1 MLRWIAI
8 IALVC
13 IFVVALLLAYANG
26 TTVVLNYLIGSMRA
40 HLSSALLGAAIIGWL
55 LGLLSGLAVI
65 FRLKREAWRLQRS
78 VRDAEAEIRNLRNLP
93 LKNDH

>member
-8 IALVC
+8 I
-13 IFVVALLLAYANG
+13 IFLCVFAVALLFAYANG
-26 TTVVLNYLIGSMRA
+26 NTVQVSYLIGDLRV

-55 LGLLSGLAVI
+55 LGLLSSLAVI
-65 FRLKREAWRLQRS
+65 FRLKREAWKLKRS
-78 VRDAEAEIRNLRNLP
+78 IRDAEAEIRNLRNLP